1 MKKGINA
8 LAKGEG
14 SALPLSRKKYR
25 VEELVWRWRC
35 KPFRVP
41 IDLSKA
47 LPP

>member
-14 SALPLSRKKYR
+14 SALPLLRKKYR
-25 VEELVWRWRC
+25 VEELEWRWRC
-35 KPFRVP
+35 KSFRDP
-41 IDLSKA
+41 IDLSRV